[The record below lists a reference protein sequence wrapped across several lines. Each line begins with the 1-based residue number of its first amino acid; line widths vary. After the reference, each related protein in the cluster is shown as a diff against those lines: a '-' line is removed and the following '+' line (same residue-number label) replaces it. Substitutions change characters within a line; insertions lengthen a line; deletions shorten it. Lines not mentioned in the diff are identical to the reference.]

1 MLMKRF
7 SHRMAAVDIP
17 VMPAIAAL
25 VRDNPGTISLGQ
37 GVVNYGPPAQAVAAL
52 PELMSDLG
60 LNKYQAII
68 GYPALI
74 DALTQKLATE
84 NNIHCG
90 SDSVVMVTA
99 GSNMAFLNCLLAVGD
114 PGDEFILPTPYYF
127 NQEMAIRMVG
137 CVPVPVPVN
146 DDWSLNVEA
155 LAAAVTPRTRAI
167 VTVSPNNPTGAVY
180 SKESLTA
187 VNALCAEKNI
197 YHFSD
202 EAYEYF
208 TYDGAEHFSPA
219 SLPGAHRHTISFY
232 SMSKNYGMASWRI
245 GYVVFP
251 ADLLDAMNKVQDT
264 NLICA
269 PVVSQMLALEV
280 LKYGRPWVQPK
291 IDALSVVR
299 KNVYQ
304 LLEELGD
311 LVWFPQTQGAF
322 YVLLKLP
329 GLATGEDVLAFNRAM
344 AQQHKVVSVPGFTFG
359 LNDLQR
365 SNYQRLS
372 YGALQAETVT
382 EGVARYV
389 TAVKAWYGASRRMLA

>member
-1 MLMKRF
+1 MKRF
-7 SHRMAAVDIP
+7 SHRLAAVDTP
-17 VMPAIAAL
+17 VIPAIATL

-37 GVVNYGPPAQAVAAL
+37 GVVNYGPPPEALAAL
-52 PELMSDLG
+52 PGLMGDVT

-68 GYPALI
+68 GHPALI
-74 DALTQKLATE
+74 NAFTQKLADE
-84 NNIHCG
+84 NNIQCG
-90 SDSVVMVTA
+90 LDSVVMVTA

-114 PGDEFILPTPYYF
+114 LGDEFILPAPYYF

-137 CVPVPVPVN
+137 CVPVTVPVN

-187 VNALCAEKNI
+187 VNALCAAKNI

-219 SLPGAHRHTISFY
+219 SLPGAQRHTISFY
-232 SMSKNYGMASWRI
+232 SMSKNFGMASWRI

-269 PVVSQMLALEV
+269 PVASQMLALEV
-280 LKYGRPWVQPK
+280 LKYGRAWVQPK
-291 IDALSVVR
+291 IDALAVVR

-304 LLEELGD
+304 RLETLGEL
-311 LVWFPQTQGAF
+311 VAFPKTQGAF

-329 GLATGEDVLAFNRAM
+329 GIAVGTEPLAFNRAM
-344 AQQHKVVSVPGFTFG
+344 AQTHKVVSVPGFTFG
-359 LNDLQR
+359 LLDTQQ

-372 YGALQAETVT
+372 YGALESATVDQ
-382 EGVARYV
+382 GVARYV
-389 TAVKAWYGASRRMLA
+389 TAVKDWYQSSRV